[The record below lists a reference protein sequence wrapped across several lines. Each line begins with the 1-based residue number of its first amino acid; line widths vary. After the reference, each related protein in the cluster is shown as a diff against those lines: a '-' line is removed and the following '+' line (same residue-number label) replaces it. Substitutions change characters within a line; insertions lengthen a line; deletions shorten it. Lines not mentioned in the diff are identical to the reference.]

1 MDENKNLEQQM
12 STLRVGL
19 NNQMNEKKAA
29 RDLHYIHISDNRI
42 M

>member
-19 NNQMNEKKAA
+19 NNQMNEK
-29 RDLHYIHISDNRI
+29 RQQETYIISI
-42 M
+42 